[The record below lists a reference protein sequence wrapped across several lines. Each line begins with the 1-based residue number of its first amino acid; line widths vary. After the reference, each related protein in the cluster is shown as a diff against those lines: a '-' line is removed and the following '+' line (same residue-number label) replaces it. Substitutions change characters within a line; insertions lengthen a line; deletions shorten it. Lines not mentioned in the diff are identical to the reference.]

1 VLQLLAVIREDN
13 PFPRRVDAAAPSK
26 IAWNI
31 GIEEEPARYL
41 PGQVQINVSEV
52 RLRSHSSG
60 GRIMGKETE
69 HQGEH
74 LRILE
79 FLREKQRETDD
90 LSEKQRIQS
99 LLDAEADTQVMAE
112 LIKKLKTET
121 AKRLVNRAILPF
133 IVKHVLNLSAELKS
147 IK

>member
-1 VLQLLAVIREDN
+1 M
-13 PFPRRVDAAAPSK
+13 S
-26 IAWNI
+26 
-31 GIEEEPARYL
+31 
-41 PGQVQINVSEV
+41 
-52 RLRSHSSG
+52 
-60 GRIMGKETE
+60 KETE

-79 FLREKQRETDD
+79 FLREKQRQTDD

-99 LLDAEADTQVMAE
+99 LLDAEADSQVMAE

-121 AKRLVNRAILPF
+121 AKRLVNRAVLPF